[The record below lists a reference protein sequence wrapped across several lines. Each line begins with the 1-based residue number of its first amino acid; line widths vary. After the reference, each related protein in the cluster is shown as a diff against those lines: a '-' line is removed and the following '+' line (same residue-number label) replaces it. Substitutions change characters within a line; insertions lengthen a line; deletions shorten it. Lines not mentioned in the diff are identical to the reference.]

1 MKIDRSE
8 HVPYSPGQMFDLV
21 NDIEAYPEF
30 LEWCLAAKVENRFDR
45 GLEATIDIG
54 FRGVNKSFATR
65 NRLDRPHRIDMEL
78 LSGTFSHLEG
88 AWIFSGT
95 AGVGSEVRL
104 VLNFQ
109 VTRSPFSRVF
119 ALLFEELVRSQI
131 KAFSVRAKELYSEGK
146 LLS

>member
-30 LEWCLAAKVENRFDR
+30 LEWCPAAKVENRFKQ

-54 FRGVNKSFATR
+54 FKGVNKSFTTR
-65 NRLDRPHRIDMEL
+65 NHLDRPHRIDMEL
-78 LSGTFSHLEG
+78 LNGPFSHLGG

-95 AGVGSEVRL
+95 VGAGSEVRL
-104 VLNFQ
+104 VLDFQ
-109 VTRSPFSRVF
+109 VTRSPFSRIF
-119 ALLFEELVRSQI
+119 ALLFEDLVRSQI
-131 KAFSVRAKELYSEGK
+131 KAFSVRARELYSEER
-146 LLS
+146 

>member
-8 HVPYSPGQMFDLV
+8 HVPYSPDQMFDLV

-30 LEWCLAAKVENRFDR
+30 LQWCLAAKVENRFDR

-78 LSGTFSHLEG
+78 LSGPFSHLEG

>member
-8 HVPYSPGQMFDLV
+8 HVPYSPDQMFDLV

-78 LSGTFSHLEG
+78 LSGPFSHLEG

-119 ALLFEELVRSQI
+119 ALLFEDLVRSQI
-131 KAFSVRAKELYSEGK
+131 KAFSARAKELYGEGK

>member
-8 HVPYSPGQMFDLV
+8 HVPYSSSQMFDLV